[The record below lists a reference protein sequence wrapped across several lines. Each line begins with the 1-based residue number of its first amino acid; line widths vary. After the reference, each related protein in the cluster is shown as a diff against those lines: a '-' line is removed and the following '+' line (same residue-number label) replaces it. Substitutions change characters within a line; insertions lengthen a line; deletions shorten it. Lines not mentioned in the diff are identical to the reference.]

1 MVSEH
6 VTKACKI
13 LRVIATIS
21 GSRVF
26 KAALDHMK
34 DMKLTL
40 NGDDELWN
48 DGENLCATFFKHIE
62 NTLDSEETIG
72 VLLLSDTLKE
82 NGEIMVIV

>member
-34 DMKLTL
+34 DIKLTL
-40 NGDDELWN
+40 NRDDKLRN
-48 DGENLCATFFKHIE
+48 DGEHLGTTFFKHIKD
-62 NTLDSEETIG
+62 TLDSEETVW
-72 VLLLSDTLKE
+72 VLLLSDAFKE

>member
-13 LRVIATIS
+13 LRVMATIS

-26 KAALDHMK
+26 KAALYYMK
-34 DMKLTL
+34 NMKLTL
-40 NGDDELWN
+40 NRDNQLGN
-48 DGENLCATFFKHIE
+48 DGKHLCTTFFKHIE
-62 NTLDSEETIG
+62 DTLDSKETVGI
-72 VLLLSDTLKE
+72 LLLSDTFKE